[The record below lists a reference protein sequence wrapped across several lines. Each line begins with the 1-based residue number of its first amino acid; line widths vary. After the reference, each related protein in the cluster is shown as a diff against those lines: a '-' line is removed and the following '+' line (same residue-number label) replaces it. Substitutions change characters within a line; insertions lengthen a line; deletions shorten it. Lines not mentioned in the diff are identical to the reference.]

1 MAKDTNKTRMRDVY
15 TISANHFARY
25 DMNEVAVSAD
35 HNHDH
40 LKVVVSGHKS
50 QVEMM
55 SEAAAIVS
63 KRIAELQA
71 LAADM
76 HMIMQTMQKGE
87 K

>member
-1 MAKDTNKTRMRDVY
+1 MAQDTKKTLVRDVY

-40 LKVVVSGHKS
+40 LKVVVSGHKT
-50 QVEMM
+50 QLEMM
-55 SEAAAIVS
+55 NEAAAIVF

-76 HMIMQTMQKGE
+76 HMIMESMQKGE

>member
-1 MAKDTNKTRMRDVY
+1 MAQDTNKTLVRDVY

-40 LKVVVSGHKS
+40 LKVVVSGHKT
-50 QVEMM
+50 QLEMM
-55 SEAAAIVS
+55 NEAATIVA
-63 KRIAELQA
+63 KRITELQA
-71 LAADM
+71 LAVDM
-76 HMIMQTMQKGE
+76 HMIMQTMQEGK

>member
-1 MAKDTNKTRMRDVY
+1 MAQDTSKTLVRDVY

-25 DMNEVAVSAD
+25 GMNEVAVSAD

-40 LKVVVSGHKS
+40 LKVVVSGHKT
-50 QVEMM
+50 QLAMM
-55 SEAAAIVS
+55 TEAAAIVA

-71 LAADM
+71 LQSDM
-76 HMIMQTMQKGE
+76 QMIMKLMEGE